1 MPSSLVKNALNGY
14 EVPRP
19 ERTERSSGSAH
30 AAATDGTRAATD
42 APAGPTADGA
52 ARPQLWGAPAA
63 DASTSDEELL
73 RIAAQLDV
81 CIKIIGCGGG
91 GCNTINR
98 CVDAGIQGAQL
109 CAINTDAKHLLT
121 VRAPRKIL
129 IGKSRTRGL
138 GAGARPEVGEE
149 SARESD
155 MEIRDFLTNANIAFV
170 TAGMGGGTGTGS
182 AHYVANIAKNQVRAL
197 TIGVVTL
204 PFKAEG
210 TVRMENALSGLN
222 KLRQVC
228 DTTIVIPNDK
238 LLELVPKLPVDAAF
252 KVADEVL
259 MQTIK
264 GLTEI
269 ITKPGLVNLDYADI
283 QTVMNEGGV
292 AFVGIGEANL
302 DADNRVKA
310 AVHEALTSP
319 MLGEVELKEAK
330 GALIRVVGGP
340 DMTVG
345 EAQMAA
351 EIISNSVSPRARI
364 IWGCSIDPE
373 LEGTIKILL
382 IVTGARSQYIMSS
395 RGPDARSAQ
404 QPAAKGQPQGS
415 YQQPKAQ
422 PQYQQPRS
430 NDDDIDFVR

>member
-1 MPSSLVKNALNGY
+1 MKAEQPTPA
-14 EVPRP
+14 
-19 ERTERSSGSAH
+19 SAPVMS
-30 AAATDGTRAATD
+30 AT
-42 APAGPTADGA
+42 
-52 ARPQLWGAPAA
+52 
-63 DASTSDEELL
+63 DEELL
-73 RIAAQLDV
+73 KIAAQLNV

-98 CVDAGIQGAQL
+98 CVDAGISGAQL

-121 VRAPRKIL
+121 IRAPKKIL
-129 IGKSRTRGL
+129 IGKSKTRGL

-149 SARESD
+149 SAREND
-155 MEIRDFLTNANIAFV
+155 GEIRDFLNGSNIVFI
-170 TAGMGGGTGTGS
+170 TAGMGGGTGTGA
-182 AHYVANIAKNQVRAL
+182 AHYVAAIAKEQVRAL
-197 TIGVVTL
+197 TLGVVTL

-210 TVRMENALSGLN
+210 TVRMENALSGLD
-222 KLRQVC
+222 KLRQSC
-228 DTTIVIPNDK
+228 DTTIVVPNDK
-238 LLELVPKLPVDAAF
+238 LLEMVPKLPIEAAF

-292 AFVGIGEANL
+292 AFVGIGEANK
-302 DADNRVKA
+302 DSEDRVKE

-319 MLGEVELKEAK
+319 MLGEVDLKGAK
-330 GALIRVVGGP
+330 GVLIRVVGGP

-351 EIISNSVSPRARI
+351 EIVNKAVSERTRI
-364 IWGCSIDPE
+364 IWGCSIEPE

-382 IVTGARSQYIMSS
+382 IITGARSKYMLDS
-395 RGPDARSAQ
+395 RGLHGMNT
-404 QPAAKGQPQGS
+404 QPAPRNGAPLYASTPQ
-415 YQQPKAQ
+415 
-422 PQYQQPRS
+422 QYQQPRQ
-430 NDDDIDFVR
+430 NDEDLDFVR

>member
-1 MPSSLVKNALNGY
+1 V
-14 EVPRP
+14 
-19 ERTERSSGSAH
+19 SA
-30 AAATDGTRAATD
+30 T
-42 APAGPTADGA
+42 
-52 ARPQLWGAPAA
+52 
-63 DASTSDEELL
+63 DEELI

-98 CVDAGIQGAQL
+98 CVDAGISGAQL

-121 VRAPRKIL
+121 IRAPKKIL
-129 IGKSRTRGL
+129 IGKSRTKGL

-149 SARESD
+149 SAREND
-155 MEIRDFLTNANIAFV
+155 VEIRSFLTGANIVFV

-182 AHYVANIAKNQVRAL
+182 AHYVAGIAREQIKAL
-197 TIGVVTL
+197 TLGVVTI

-210 TVRMENALSGLN
+210 TIRMENAMAGLD
-222 KLRQVC
+222 KLRQAC
-228 DTTIVIPNDK
+228 DTTIVVSNDK
-238 LLELVPKLPVDAAF
+238 LLEMVPKLPVEAAF

-292 AFVGIGEANL
+292 AFVGIGEANK
-302 DADNRVKA
+302 DCEDRVKE
-310 AVHEALTSP
+310 AVHEALSSP
-319 MLGEVELKEAK
+319 MLGEIDLKGAK
-330 GALIRVVGGP
+330 GVLIRVVGGS

-351 EIISNSVSPRARI
+351 EIVNKAVSDRARI

-382 IVTGARSQYIMSS
+382 IVTGAKSKYML
-395 RGPDARSAQ
+395 DARGVHGMNTQGVQREVQ
-404 QPAAKGQPQGS
+404 QHDPNAMPQ
-415 YQQPKAQ
+415 
-422 PQYQQPRS
+422 QYQQPRQS
-430 NDDDIDFVR
+430 NDDGIDFVH

>member
-1 MPSSLVKNALNGY
+1 MPSSLVKNALANSKY
-14 EVPRP
+14 EKQ
-19 ERTERSSGSAH
+19 
-30 AAATDGTRAATD
+30 AAAPQPAPEP
-42 APAGPTADGA
+42 APAP
-52 ARPQLWGAPAA
+52 APAA
-63 DASTSDEELL
+63 QPAPVSRSKVDDELAA
-73 RIAAQLDV
+73 IAAQLDV

-91 GCNTINR
+91 GSNTINR
-98 CVDAGIQGAQL
+98 CVDANINGAQL

-121 VRAPRKIL
+121 VRAPNKIL

-138 GAGARPEVGEE
+138 GAGAIPGVGEE
-149 SARESD
+149 SAREND
-155 MEIRDFLTNANIAFV
+155 AEIRQFLNGANIVFV

-182 AHYVANIAKNQVRAL
+182 AHYVAKIAKDQIRAL

-210 TVRMENALSGLN
+210 TVRMENALDGLN
-222 KLRQVC
+222 KLRLVC
-228 DTTIVIPNDK
+228 DTTIVVPNDK
-238 LLELVPKLPVDAAF
+238 LIELVPKLPVDAAF

-283 QTVMNEGGV
+283 MTVMNEGGV
-292 AFVGIGEANL
+292 AFVGIGEATS
-302 DADNRVKA
+302 DDDDRVKT

-319 MLGEVELKEAK
+319 MLGEIDLKDAK

-345 EAQMAA
+345 EAQKAA
-351 EIISNSVSPRARI
+351 EIVTASVSPRARI

-373 LEGTIKILL
+373 IEGTIKILL
-382 IVTGARSQYIMSS
+382 IVTGARSKYMLSATGRPMDQ
-395 RGPDARSAQ
+395 AQ
-404 QPAAKGQPQGS
+404 QAQQQRGGPQQR
-415 YQQPKAQ
+415 YPPQQ
-422 PQYQQPRS
+422 QYQQPRQ
-430 NDDDIDFVR
+430 NNDDIDFVR